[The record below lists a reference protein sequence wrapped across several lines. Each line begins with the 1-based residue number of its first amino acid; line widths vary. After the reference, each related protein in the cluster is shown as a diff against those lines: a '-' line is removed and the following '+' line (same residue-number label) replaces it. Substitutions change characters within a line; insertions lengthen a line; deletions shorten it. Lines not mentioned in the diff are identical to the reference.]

1 MTVHPAFPVDGAP
14 MPMAPAPLTVR
25 VVDPLSLSADL
36 AAGWDALAAEASE
49 PNPFVERW
57 CLQSSLHLL
66 DSDRQAR
73 LVMVR
78 SEEHTSEIQTLMRIS
93 YAVLWLKKKKI
104 TIIKT
109 KSNSKIKK
117 SNVNTLLL

>member
-78 SEEHTSEIQTLMRIS
+78 DGG
-93 YAVLWLKKKKI
+93 AGPVLGVMPLAAAKI
-104 TIIKT
+104 GRA
-109 KSNSKIKK
+109 SGRERGC
-117 SNVNTLLL
+117 